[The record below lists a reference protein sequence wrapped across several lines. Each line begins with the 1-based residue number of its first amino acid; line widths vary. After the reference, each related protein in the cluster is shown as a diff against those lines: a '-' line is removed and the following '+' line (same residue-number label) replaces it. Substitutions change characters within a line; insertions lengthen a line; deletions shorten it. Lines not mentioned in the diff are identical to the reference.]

1 MIQDL
6 TNINQILKDEG
17 LEICVISYGGSGSN
31 ELTDILELNG
41 YKCRTSTYHNICH
54 CSIPIE
60 IDIPIIYIYRNMI
73 DAFFSQKRRER
84 KMGHWSINQQ
94 KLSNNKNTKLS
105 DRNFLNLMTN
115 QFISWKNSNLQ
126 NVLFLNYNECFDENI
141 KTKIGNFLKNNNL
154 IGFPFTYKEPKT
166 KYNINEIDP
175 RLKKLFL
182 EYQHIIDQT
191 NY

>member
-31 ELTDILELNG
+31 EFTNILEMNG
-41 YKCRTSTYHNICH
+41 YKCRTPTYHNICH
-54 CSIPIE
+54 CKRPIE

-73 DAFFSQKRRER
+73 DAFFSQKRR
-84 KMGHWSINQQ
+84 GYNLWSTNQQ
-94 KLSNNKNTKLS
+94 KLSNDKYTKLS
-105 DRNFLNLMTN
+105 DRNFLNLMAN

-126 NVLFLNYNECFDENI
+126 NILFVYYDECFNDDI
-141 KTKIGNFLKNNNL
+141 KIKIGNFLGNNNL
-154 IGFPFTYKEPKT
+154 IGFPFKYKEPKT

-175 RLKKLFL
+175 RLTKLFL
-182 EYQHIIDQT
+182 EYQHVIEQT
-191 NY
+191 KH